1 MSLRPAAALLALT
14 AALALTAPA
23 AHAATGAPD
32 PLSKPFSI
40 TNLGSE
46 KCLEV
51 ADWRTDDGA
60 PVRQWTCT
68 GGANQ
73 QWYWAADRVLVNAHS
88 GTCLD
93 VPGFS
98 TAPGTRPVVWTCNR
112 GTNQQWTEQPM
123 HSGTR
128 RYANVNSALVLDVAF
143 ANTADGAPVIQ
154 WNPIDTPVAYNQ
166 IWFPSDFTPGPTG
179 PAS

>member
-1 MSLRPAAALLALT
+1 MPLRPAAVLLALT
-14 AALALTAPA
+14 AGLAL
-23 AHAATGAPD
+23 GAPSAQAD
-32 PLSKPFSI
+32 TTLPTPTSPPFSI
-40 TNLGSE
+40 VNLDSE

-60 PVRQWTCT
+60 PVRQWKCT

-73 QWYWAADRVLVNAHS
+73 QWYWTADRTLVNVHS

-93 VPGFS
+93 IPGYS
-98 TAPGTRPVVWTCNR
+98 TAPGTQPVIWRCNG

-128 RYANVNSALVLDVAF
+128 RYANVASALVLDVAF
-143 ANTADGAPVIQ
+143 GAKYDGAPVIQ
-154 WNPIDTPVAYNQ
+154 WNPIETPVAYNQ
-166 IWFPSDFTPGPTG
+166 IWFPGDFTPGPRN
-179 PAS
+179 